1 MPHAATTVSVDPARR
16 PEINIPKVDTVRPEV
31 TAMLPKWEQMRDIL
45 QGEEAIKARTVKYLP
60 MPDNEQDPEQNKK
73 RYEAYVQRAVF
84 VNFTE
89 RTLLGLQGQVFAQNP
104 DLKLPKDLEGLLSD
118 ADGDGVGLIEQLE
131 QSVGYLLAYG
141 RAGLLT
147 DYPTQ
152 DEPITKAQR
161 DAGEVGPKLI
171 LFSPFSIIN
180 WRHTFYKG
188 RNRLSLV
195 VLSEQYPLEGDGFEL
210 NYGQQWRVLRLED
223 ADTPEPKYRID
234 IYRRVKRDN
243 DPAAPTGA
251 ENVGA
256 GEIVLH
262 DTIEPLDYNGNRL
275 SYIPFEF
282 IGSNNNNASPDN
294 PPLHS
299 IGSVNLAHYRNSA
312 DYEESCFIVGQ
323 PTVWV
328 SGVDENYVKEA
339 WGGKLY
345 LGSRAIVTLPP
356 EGSAGILQAQPNSL
370 PMEAMKDKREQIVAL
385 GAKLAEPGKVQRTLG
400 EARLEE
406 ATQASVLVNCVRN
419 TQSAYLKGLS
429 YAIQFHGG
437 SLEDLKLVISTD
449 FAISRLEP
457 NERQVLIN
465 EWMAGAITTNELRS
479 QLRKAGIAY
488 EPDDSKEIGVPRKG
502 AEDPSQNTTQT
513 KPKDE

>member
-1 MPHAATTVSVDPARR
+1 M
-16 PEINIPKVDTVRPEV
+16 PKVDTVRQEV
-31 TAMLPKWEQMRDIL
+31 TDMLPKWEQMRDIL
-45 QGEEAIKARTVKYLP
+45 KGEEAIKDKGVKYLP
-60 MPDNEQDPEQNKK
+60 MPDNEQDDAFNKK
-73 RYEAYVQRAVF
+73 RYAAYKLRANF

-89 RTLLGLQGQVFAQNP
+89 RTLLGLQGQAFAQDP
-104 DLKLPKDLEGLLSD
+104 EIKLPKELEGLLSD

-147 DYPTQ
+147 DYPVQ

-161 DAGEVGPKLI
+161 DNGEIGPKLI
-171 LFSPFSIIN
+171 LVSPFSIIN
-180 WRHTFYKG
+180 WRHTYYKG
-188 RNRLSLV
+188 KNRLSLV
-195 VLSEQYPLEGDGFEL
+195 VLSEQYPFDDDGFEVT
-210 NYGQQWRVLRLED
+210 YGEQWRVLRLEG
-223 ADTPEPKYRID
+223 ADTDEPRYVVD
-234 IYRRVKRDN
+234 IYRRLKQDN
-243 DPAAPTGA
+243 DPGAPT
-251 ENVGA
+251 NPKNIGA
-256 GEIVLH
+256 GEIVKH
-262 DTIEPLDYNGNRL
+262 DTMEPLGNDGKPL

-282 IGSNNNNASPDN
+282 IGANNNNASPDN

-312 DYEESCFIVGQ
+312 DYEEACFMVGQ
-323 PTVWV
+323 PTAWV
-328 SGVDENYVKEA
+328 SGVDKNWVEDV

-345 LGSRAIVTLPP
+345 LGSRAVIALPAD
-356 EGSAGILQAQPNSL
+356 GSAGLLQAQPNSL
-370 PMEAMKDKREQIVAL
+370 PFEAMKQKQEQIVAL

-400 EARLEE
+400 EKRLEE

-419 TQSAYLKGLS
+419 TQSAYLKGLHS
-429 YAIQFHGG
+429 ALEFHGG
-437 SLEDLKLVISTD
+437 SENDLKLVISTD

-465 EWMAGAITTNELRS
+465 EWMAGAITTEELRS

-488 EPDDSKEIGVPRKG
+488 QPDDSPEIGVPRKG

-513 KPKDE
+513 KPKE

>member
-1 MPHAATTVSVDPARR
+1 MPTPSDFNAAKAG
-16 PEINIPKVDTVRPEV
+16 INVPKVDTIRPEV
-31 TAMLPKWEQMRDIL
+31 TAMIPKWEQARDIL
-45 QGEEAIKARTVKYLP
+45 QGEEAIKAKGEKYLP
-60 MPDNEQDPEQNKK
+60 KPQNEQDEAFNTK
-73 RYEAYVQRAVF
+73 RYAAYKLRATF
-84 VNFTE
+84 VNFYE
-89 RTLLGLQGQVFAQNP
+89 RTLLGLQGQAFAQDP
-104 DLKLPKDLEGLLSD
+104 DLKLPEELKGLLSN
-118 ADGDGVGLIEQLE
+118 ADGDGVGLVEQLE

-152 DEPITKAQR
+152 EGPITKAQR
-161 DAGEVGPKLI
+161 DSGEIGPKLI
-171 LFSPFSIIN
+171 LCNPFSIIN
-180 WRHTFYKG
+180 WRHTYHKG
-188 RNRLSLV
+188 VNRLSLV
-195 VLSEQYPLEGDGFEL
+195 VLSEQFPIDGDGFEVQ
-210 NYGQQWRVLRLED
+210 YGEQWRVLRLEG
-223 ADTPEPKYRID
+223 ADTDEPRYYVEL
-234 IYRRVKRDN
+234 YRRVKMDN
-243 DPAAPTGA
+243 DTGA
-251 ENVGA
+251 GTNPTNVGA

-262 DTIEPLDYNGNRL
+262 DTIEPLDYNGKPFR
-275 SYIPFEF
+275 YIPFQF
-282 IGSNNNNASPDN
+282 IGANNNNASPDN
-294 PPLHS
+294 PPMHS

-312 DYEESCFIVGQ
+312 DYEESCYMVGQ

-328 SGVDENYVKEA
+328 SGVDETWVKDV

-356 EGSAGILQAQPNSL
+356 EGNAGILQAQPNSL
-370 PMEAMKDKREQIVAL
+370 PFEAMKQKQEQIVAL

-419 TQSAYLKGLS
+419 TQSAYLKGLTS
-429 YAIQFHGG
+429 AVEFHGG
-437 SLEDLKLVISTD
+437 NLEDLKLVISTD

-488 EPDDSKEIGVPRKG
+488 EPDDSEEIGKPRQG

-513 KPKDE
+513 KPKE